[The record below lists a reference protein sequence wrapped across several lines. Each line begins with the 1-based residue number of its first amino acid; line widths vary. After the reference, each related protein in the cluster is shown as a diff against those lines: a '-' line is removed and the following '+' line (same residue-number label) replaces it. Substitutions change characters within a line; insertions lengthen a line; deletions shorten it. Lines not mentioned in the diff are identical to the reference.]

1 MSDKQEEKKEE
12 EKEEDKEDVET
23 KPKKI
28 KKEDL
33 GPMDATMIEKHSYHM
48 QNPGAYYNNCTY
60 SGFFAYLE
68 LLTLMCIQL
77 PTARYKAVTSAGIR
91 VHACLERLQRLFR
104 NVAKDP
110 QNHDPVVKS
119 ATCLKLWFEMC
130 KDLSLPDELPEYNT
144 ATKKYNCVGGI
155 QKAIIAPLNSIC
167 QTMIQKMCAC
177 AVAMQ
182 DDGKSVRWN
191 KPAYI
196 SIRYI

>member
-1 MSDKQEEKKEE
+1 MSDRQEGNKD
-12 EKEEDKEDVET
+12 EDKEP

-28 KKEDL
+28 KKDADDE
-33 GPMDATMIEKHSYHM
+33 GPMDVALIESHFFHL

-60 SGFFAYLE
+60 AGFFACLE

-77 PTARYKAVTSAGIR
+77 PTSRYKAVTSAGIR

-104 NVAKDP
+104 NVAKDL
-110 QNHDPVVKS
+110 QNHDPVAKS
-119 ATCLKLWFEMC
+119 ATCLRLWFEMI
-130 KDLSLPDELPEYNT
+130 KDLGLPDELPEYNAT
-144 ATKKYNCVGGI
+144 TKKYNCVGGI

-182 DDGKSVRWN
+182 DDGNSVRWN